1 MVTFCSKKYYFLTA
15 PRGHADSEFSFFICQ
30 SCQMFVFQPDRLEE
44 KDILFTVLTALK
56 KTHSKC
62 SKISFQQ
69 NNCFMGP
76 KTAHWDIHNFLDHT
90 FKLSLLIINKSCS
103 LQTKREQPLDLF
115 EGWHW
120 YIFTFSKQY
129 QPTVLS
135 CCIYWTNQLYCEVM
149 RDMQTSRICVNDC

>member
-30 SCQMFVFQPDRLEE
+30 SCQMFVFQPDRGERHLVYGAHSIE
-44 KDILFTVLTALK
+44 KNTFKV
-56 KTHSKC
+56 
-62 SKISFQQ
+62 QQ
-69 NNCFMGP
+69 DFFSTKYACFMGP
-76 KTAHWDIHNFLDHT
+76 KTAHWDVHNFLDHT